1 VGLIGFDE
9 FSIYSEDSLTTSTR
23 VDSSSTSST
32 FPTSSIISQNHYVY
46 SNTFDQN
53 NFDFEIEQS
62 LNVNLITSEY
72 IQSLMNTI
80 TDVTSISKIY

>member
-1 VGLIGFDE
+1 MIGFDE
-9 FSIYSEDSLTTSTR
+9 FSIYSEDSLTTSTQ
-23 VDSSSTSST
+23 VDSSSTS
-32 FPTSSIISQNHYVY
+32 PTSSIISQNYYVY

-53 NFDFEIEQS
+53 IIDFEIDQS

-80 TDVTSISKIY
+80 TDVTSISKIF

>member
-1 VGLIGFDE
+1 LIGFDE
-9 FSIYSEDSLTTSTR
+9 FSIYSEDSLTTSTQ
-23 VDSSSTSST
+23 VDSSSTS
-32 FPTSSIISQNHYVY
+32 PTSSIISQNYYVY

-53 NFDFEIEQS
+53 IIDFEIDQS

-80 TDVTSISKIY
+80 TDVTSISKIF